1 MASEGDNDLAS
12 LLRAAGVRVQ
22 GREQISPE
30 VRAAVEAEWQAT
42 QAAQARRRRRIAI
55 TSSLIVLVVGL
66 VAWFARPLYIR
77 SDEPLAT
84 ASGFMGPV
92 EYRRAGDDGWTPLTK
107 GIALMSGHSI
117 RTGQG
122 GRVRIVLVNGLNL
135 VLDSET
141 RIGVDDLRRWE
152 LRRGA
157 VYVDSG
163 PVSASDPRKFRLKTP
178 DGNVKQLGAQ
188 FEARIIGDELHVSV
202 RSGRIVV
209 TLPDGDVA
217 ATAGELLTVEDEKTS
232 RRPIPADD
240 HTFDWLQR

>member
-42 QAAQARRRRRIAI
+42 RAARARRRKRIAI
-55 TSSLIVLVVGL
+55 TSAVVVLVVGL
-66 VAWFARPLYIR
+66 VAWFARPLYMR

-84 ASGFMGPV
+84 ASGFLGPV
-92 EYRRAGDDGWTPLTK
+92 EYRRAGDAGWTPLTK
-107 GIALMSGHSI
+107 DITLRSGHSV

-122 GRVRIVLVNGLNL
+122 GRVRLALVNGLTV

-141 RIGVDDLRRWE
+141 RVGVEDLRRWE

-188 FEARIIGDELHVSV
+188 FEARIVGDELHVSV
-202 RSGRIVV
+202 RSGHVVV
-209 TLPDGDVA
+209 TLPDGDVSG
-217 ATAGELLTVEDEKTS
+217 TAGELLTIEDDKVS
-232 RRPIPADD
+232 HRPIRAGD
-240 HTFDWLQR
+240 HTFDWVQR